1 MTLKHIPLLTAI
13 FLGGLF
19 VSCNNAVD
27 APKPYGAIPTVD
39 QLNWQKMEY
48 YMFIHFGPNTFTDVE
63 WGNGKEDPQVFNPT
77 AVDCE
82 QWAATAKA
90 AGMKAIIITSKHHD
104 GFCLF
109 PSKYSNHTVRESSW
123 KDGKGDIL
131 KELSEACKKY
141 DLKLGVYLSPWDQN
155 HPAYGT
161 PEYNQIFANTLDE
174 VLTNYGD
181 IFEVWFDGANGS
193 IHGGQPQ
200 LYDWDLFHK
209 TVYKDQPHAIIFSDV
224 GPGCRWMG
232 NEQGISGETNW
243 STLNTEGF
251 EPGAKSPSV
260 DTLNIGNKNGSHWVP
275 AETDVS
281 IRPGW
286 FYSPSTD
293 NKVKTVEELVDLYH
307 TSIGRN
313 SNFLLNVPP
322 NRDGRI
328 HSIDSTRLME
338 FKRAIDESFSNNLAK
353 GAKVSASKT
362 RGNSEKYGASNIL
375 DSSYDSYWTTDD
387 SETSASI
394 EIDFTKDETFNTIL
408 LQEYIPLG
416 QRIEKFT
423 LDYWDKN
430 QNKWTTISNATTI
443 GYKRIL
449 RFASVT
455 SNKIRITINQSL
467 ACPIIN
473 NVEVY
478 HTPERDIKTDTS
490 KKQVRTDKDYPTDK
504 WKILSTS
511 TKEINNIIDGTNELS
526 YVKKD
531 ESIIIDLGEV
541 LPLKGFFYVPLN
553 NVSAPNIFHYN
564 FYVSEDG
571 KNWKSIKQNE
581 LFNNIKNNPIRQDV
595 ILNHPE
601 KAKFIKFEAVDLT
614 VDLTNAGNKFAI
626 VELGILVP

>member
-1 MTLKHIPLLTAI
+1 MTLKHVPLYTAF
-13 FLGGLF
+13 FLGALF
-19 VSCNNAVD
+19 TSCNKVID
-27 APKPYGAIPTVD
+27 TPKPYGAIPTED

-48 YMFIHFGPNTFTDVE
+48 YMFVHFGPNTFTDVE
-63 WGNGKEDPQVFNPT
+63 WGNGKEDPRVFNPT
-77 AVDCE
+77 SVDCE

-90 AGMKAIIITSKHHD
+90 AGMKGIIITSKHHD

-109 PSKYSNHTVRESSW
+109 PSKYSNHTVRESPW
-123 KDGKGDIL
+123 KDGQGDVL

-155 HPAYGT
+155 HPSYGT
-161 PEYNQIFANTLDE
+161 PKYNQIFANTLNE

-193 IHGGQPQ
+193 VHGGKPQ
-200 LYDWDLFHK
+200 LYDWNLFHN

-232 NEQGISGETNW
+232 NEQGIAGETNW

-260 DTLNIGNKNGSHWVP
+260 DTLNIGNKDGSHWVP

-293 NKVKTVEELVDLYH
+293 TKVKTVDELVDLYYA
-307 TSIGRN
+307 SIGRN

-328 HSIDSTRLME
+328 HPIDSTRLIE
-338 FKRAIDESFSNNLAK
+338 FRKAIETSFSKNLTV
-353 GAKVSASKT
+353 GAKATATKT
-362 RGNSEKYGASNIL
+362 RGNSEKYGAANIL
-375 DSSYDSYWTTDD
+375 DANYDSYWTTDD
-387 SETSASI
+387 NETSASI
-394 EIDFTKDETFNTIL
+394 KIDFTKDKTFNTIL

-416 QRIEKFT
+416 QRVEKFSI
-423 LDYWDKN
+423 DYWDTN
-430 QNKWTTISNATTI
+430 QNKWIEVSLATTI

-449 RFASVT
+449 RFATVR
-455 SNKIRITINQSL
+455 SNKIRIKIDQSL

-473 NVEVY
+473 NIELY
-478 HTPERDIKTDTS
+478 HTPEKYIKTEVPKDII
-490 KKQVRTDKDYPTDK
+490 RTEKDYPTAN
-504 WKILSTS
+504 WKIISKS
-511 TKEINNIIDGTNELS
+511 TKEINNIIDGTSELA
-526 YVKKD
+526 YVKQD
-531 ESIIIDLGEV
+531 ESIIIDLGET
-541 LPLKGFFYVPLN
+541 LSINGFFYVPLN
-553 NVSAPNIFHYN
+553 SVSAPNIFHYN

-571 KNWKSIKQNE
+571 KDWKTVEQNQ
-581 LFNNIKNNPIRQDV
+581 LFNNIKNNPIRQD
-595 ILNHPE
+595 IRFEHIE
-601 KAKFIKFEAVDLT
+601 KAKFVKFEAVDLT
-614 VDLTNAGNKFAI
+614 NTSDKYAI
-626 VELGILVP
+626 VEFGLLIP